1 MSLSSLH
8 IELLKTINKTPG
20 CKSYEQLI
28 SENGDKMIYDTYL
41 YLKEHEY
48 LTQNIVAHFT
58 MQKKVHFTKIN
69 TYSCSDKDERE
80 RKNPVLTEIGL
91 DAIKSKN

>member
-1 MSLSSLH
+1 MSLNSLH

-28 SENGDKMIYDTYL
+28 SENGDKMIYNTYL
-41 YLKEHEY
+41 YLKEYGY

-58 MQKKVHFTKIN
+58 IEQKVYFTKIN

-91 DAIKSKN
+91 DAIKTPN